1 MAIDPDGKH
10 LRSDVIFRGVDPD
23 GDGEVHFRDAALQ
36 AELETGRAE
45 ETPTQAWHH
54 VLVRLARMAAGFV
67 LLALGVAMIVLPGP
81 GAVVM
86 AAGLVILSRD
96 VAWAD
101 RALRYLRR
109 KTPGLDEEGPI
120 PKSTIAVSLM
130 LMTSAGLAGYWWLN
144 GGEDTVRGWF

>member
-1 MAIDPDGKH
+1 MINPDDAD
-10 LRSDVIFRGVDPD
+10 RPTDVIFRGIDSD
-23 GDGEVHFRDAALQ
+23 AAGDVHFRDAAIQ
-36 AELETGRAE
+36 AELETGIAE
-45 ETPTQAWHH
+45 ETPTRAWHH
-54 VLVRLARMAAGFV
+54 VLLRLGRMSVGFLV
-67 LLALGVAMIVLPGP
+67 LFVGVAMMVLPGP

-130 LMTSAGLAGYWWLN
+130 LMVAAGLASVWWFN
-144 GGEDTVRGWF
+144 GGEETVRGWF